1 MIKLIFTFF
10 FCLTV
15 AATNAQNVAKPFI
28 SRDSLNLYCDKI
40 MQNFRDSKFSEGMQ
54 MFKRHSLLDIATID
68 NMDKTMIEQMA
79 NVLPV
84 YKTVVGYELIEEKS
98 LKNTLVRRRY
108 ILKYE
113 NYFLTFDFILYN
125 NGSGWAVSNFIY
137 KDAPMELF

>member
-1 MIKLIFTFF
+1 MIRLIFTFL
-10 FCLTV
+10 FCLT
-15 AATNAQNVAKPFI
+15 AAITNAQATAKPFI

-40 MQNFRDSKFSEGMQ
+40 MQNFRDAKFSEGMQ

>member
-15 AATNAQNVAKPFI
+15 AVTNAQDVVKPFI

-54 MFKRHSLLDIATID
+54 MFKQHSLLDIVTIN
-68 NMDKTMIEQMA
+68 NMDKNMLEQMA
-79 NVLPV
+79 NILPV

-108 ILKYE
+108 LLKYE
-113 NYFLTFDFILYN
+113 NYFLNFDFILYN

-137 KDAPMELF
+137 KDAPIELF